1 VVITTRELAALAL
14 DVATVLPSSAQ
25 IQRATNTS
33 DGAGGRSRAFSTVA
47 TVACRITPDA
57 MGAREIL
64 GNDKIKDTEPYRVA
78 FPAGTDV
85 RLADRVVIGALTLS
99 VEAVRTP
106 RSVEVERVTFCMKAA
121 A

>member
-1 VVITTRELAALAL
+1 VVISTRELAALAT
-14 DVATVLPSSAQ
+14 DVATVLPSTAQ
-25 IQRATNTS
+25 IQRATATS
-33 DGAGGRSRAFSTVA
+33 DGAGGRSRSFSTVA

-57 MGAREIL
+57 MGAREAL

-85 RLADRVVIGALTLS
+85 RLSDRVSVGGLVLS
-99 VEAVRTP
+99 VEAVRQP
-106 RSVEVERVTFCMKAA
+106 RSVEVERVTFCMRAA